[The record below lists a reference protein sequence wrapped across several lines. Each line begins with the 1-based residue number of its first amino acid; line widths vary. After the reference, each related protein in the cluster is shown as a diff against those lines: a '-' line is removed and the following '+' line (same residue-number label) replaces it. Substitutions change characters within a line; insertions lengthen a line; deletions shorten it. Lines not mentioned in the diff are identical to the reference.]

1 VATQHTK
8 QISIDDLVVGMY
20 IVGLDQSW
28 LQSPFLF
35 HRRRIGRY
43 EEIARLKAYG
53 IRRVTIDPTR
63 GLDLVETLPRPA
75 EGLGEDKGGE
85 GRERDNLLPHPCG
98 QPRVSPLPDLALAR
112 TVHAEAMTAVQSLFE
127 GTKTGAPLNSAA
139 AQEVVYRLME
149 TVLSQHE
156 ALAGL
161 IHMRQFEANLY
172 AHVINVCIFALML
185 GAMQDLDK
193 TVLACLGVGALLHD
207 VGQVHLPRNLVRK
220 PSLYTAQEQRLMQ
233 AHPHLGV
240 TMLSQIPHMPED
252 ACRIVA
258 EHHERLDGSGYPQ
271 GLRGAALSPLS
282 QIVAIADVYET
293 MLGTREGRPPLLPAQ
308 AIKELYQQG
317 RAQQL
322 DLRLVEKMIRCLGIY
337 PVGSLIE
344 LNTGERGIV
353 VAVNPRKALQPVVHI
368 LWDQTHQCYATPV
381 TVDLAAP
388 GADTPIRTI
397 RDVLEPAAEGY
408 DIATYFAESNG
419 S

>member
-20 IVGLDQSW
+20 IVGLDQPW

-35 HRRRIGRY
+35 HRRRIRRY

-53 IRRVTIDPTR
+53 VRRVTIDPTR
-63 GLDLVETLPRPA
+63 GLDLVETLPPPA
-75 EGLGEDKGGE
+75 EGLGEDKE
-85 GRERDNLLPHPCG
+85 VEVRERDNLHPHPCS
-98 QPRVSPLPDLALAR
+98 QSRVSPLPDLALAR
-112 TVHAEAMTAVQSLFE
+112 TVHTEAMTAVQSLFE

-139 AQEVVYRLME
+139 AQEVVHHLME
-149 TVLSQHE
+149 TVLTQHE

-161 IHMRQFEANLY
+161 IHMRQFENNLY

-220 PSLYTAQEQRLMQ
+220 PSRYTAQEQRLMQ

-240 TMLSQIPHMPED
+240 TMLSRIPHMPED

-337 PVGSLIE
+337 PMGSLM
-344 LNTGERGIV
+344 
-353 VAVNPRKALQPVVHI
+353 VHI
-368 LWDQTHQCYATPV
+368 LWNQTHQCYATPV
-381 TVDLAAP
+381 TIDLAAP
-388 GADTPIRTI
+388 DADMPIRTI

-408 DIATYFAESNG
+408 DIATYFSESNV